1 MSFHKLLAS
10 LLTIATLATTT
21 TAQVTSRFASYDRT
35 IGNSWLGGAV
45 HAYAGLVT
53 QRSGGYELGNA
64 SAELRGTGN
73 LLRASR
79 EVFEVIANV
88 TNVLNNGVQSR
99 SGYFRA
105 EVLGASVV
113 NSSFQS
119 SSTFARRS
127 WTFNL
132 FASAPSASVPVGPI
146 SITVRGNAGCGAGM
160 YANLLLPAATP
171 SVSIIGDANAYA
183 FANASVGA
191 GIPGFSVG
199 VGIEGRIANQR
210 LAIGATANA
219 RSGLSGSAT
228 YTLEAITLRL
238 YAYAEAF
245 WQTWTT
251 TLTTWS
257 AGRIVRTLF
266 SI

>member
-1 MSFHKLLAS
+1 MSFTKLLAS
-10 LLTIATLATTT
+10 FLTVATLASTTV
-21 TAQVTSRFASYDRT
+21 AQVASRFASYDRA

-53 QRSGGYELGNA
+53 QRNGTYELGNA

-79 EVFEVIANV
+79 EVFEVVANA
-88 TNVLNNGVQSR
+88 TNVMNNGVQSR
-99 SGYFRA
+99 SGYFRVD
-105 EVLGASVV
+105 VLGSAVIS
-113 NSSFQS
+113 SSFQN
-119 SSTFARRS
+119 SSTFARRNWS
-127 WTFNL
+127 FNL
-132 FASAPSASVPVGPI
+132 FPTAPSASVPVGPI

-171 SVSIIGDANAYA
+171 SVGITGDANAYA

-210 LAIGATANA
+210 IAIGATANP
-219 RSGLSGSAT
+219 RTGLSGSAT

-251 TLTTWS
+251 TLTSWS

-266 SI
+266 